1 MRKAAPALVAT
12 FAGIGLI
19 SQFKSAP
26 DGLRSAGRTPASK
39 VSPASAQT
47 PSTTRPTTTT
57 VPPVLIGTD
66 DNGNSDDGGFQAAPS
81 TTPKTVA
88 TTAAPSSNS
97 GAGSKQ
103 FTGTVSWNEFGPV
116 EVQITVTNGKIVD
129 SVALQY
135 PTDHRRSQRIS
146 AFSIPVLNQEAITAQ
161 SAAIDSV
168 SGATYTSASYLES
181 LQSAID
187 KSRA

>member
-26 DGLRSAGRTPASK
+26 EGHAGAVKKPAATGTTTPAATPAI
-39 VSPASAQT
+39 SPV
-47 PSTTRPTTTT
+47 
-57 VPPVLIGTD
+57 VPILTD
-66 DNGNSDDGGFQAAPS
+66 DNGGVDDNGNPVSNPIVTQPQS
-81 TTPKTVA
+81 TPPA
-88 TTAAPSSNS
+88 TSPAQNGKPPV
-97 GAGSKQ
+97 AGSRT

-116 EVQITVTNGKIVD
+116 EVQITVVDGKVID
-129 SVALQY
+129 SQALQY

-146 AFSIPVLNQEAITAQ
+146 DFSIPILNQEAITAQ
-161 SAAIDSV
+161 SAAIDTV
-168 SGATYTSASYLES
+168 SGATYTSSSYAES

-187 KSRA
+187 KSKA